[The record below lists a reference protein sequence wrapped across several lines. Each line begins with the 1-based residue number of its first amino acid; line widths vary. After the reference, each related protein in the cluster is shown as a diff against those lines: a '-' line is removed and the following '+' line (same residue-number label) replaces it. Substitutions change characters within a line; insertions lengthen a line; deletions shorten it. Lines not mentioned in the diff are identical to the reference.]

1 MKKNGRKE
9 IIYPL
14 TCIRNLL
21 GEERNTPVKT
31 TVSSD
36 GTYIQYDIKKA
47 FYWYNWRIKKHKIF
61 MEN

>member
-9 IIYPL
+9 LIDPL

-21 GEERNTPVKT
+21 GEEGNTPVKT

-47 FYWYNWRIKKHKIF
+47 FYWYN
-61 MEN
+61 